1 MKNNIRLVEVLTG
14 QRHLPIATYYIED
27 EVPIGTIVSIPF
39 GKKTLNGIVYKY
51 IEHSN
56 ISNIKP
62 INKVYEIV
70 KLNENFVSYLN
81 KFAYYNIISTSYLV
95 SYIQNLLP
103 QRPMKTSIELY
114 ENNLNSLNEEQLAA
128 YENILSHKNIP
139 NVLWGVTGSG
149 KTEVF
154 FHLIWNAIQNDGQVL
169 VLFPEISLSNNMVE
183 RFERTFGIKP
193 IVWNSQCKSKSKF
206 HQIQTQSPLIV
217 LGSRCALLLPFKN
230 LRMIILDEEH
240 DRSYK
245 QSNQYAYSARN
256 MCILRS
262 KIEGCIL
269 VLSSATISI
278 ETYQKTQQNE
288 FNCVRLLKRHSELS
302 NPQITIQRLNDD
314 LLSDYTIQKCKEA
327 LLKNQQI
334 FFYLNRKGYA
344 FIVKCNKCDNRIA
357 CTNCETNLV
366 LHKYPHEHLLCHKC
380 GRKYDSR
387 TCLQCSHTNCLFSF
401 GVGVDRLKE
410 HIEKILET
418 PAIVLSG
425 DNVIEDLQYIHEYSV
440 VIGTQ
445 VLAKGHNFPKL
456 SLVIMV
462 NIDNGGYDFRS
473 NEINLQTLYQV
484 AGRAGRGKMDSSEVI
499 IQTYK
504 PTQQLDY
511 LKSMNY
517 EAFLKHELEIRKQW
531 YLPPFMR
538 LIAIRFT
545 KKVDYKL
552 IDLFKASRSF
562 VRVSNPL
569 LYNNRISVILFIEI
583 NKFHEA
589 IAFIM
594 RYCDIN
600 KNDVLIDVDP
610 QEII

>member
-1 MKNNIRLVEVLTG
+1 MKNSSRLVQVLTG
-14 QRHLPIATYYIED
+14 QRHLPIATYYID
-27 EVPIGTIVSIPF
+27 EQVSIGTIVSIPF
-39 GKKTLNGIVYKY
+39 GRKNLQGIIYKY
-51 IEHSN
+51 IDTCD
-56 ISNIKP
+56 IPKIKP
-62 INKVYEIV
+62 INKVYEII
-70 KLNENFVSYLN
+70 KLSEHFVSYLD

-103 QRPMKTSIELY
+103 QKAIKTSVELY
-114 ENNLNSLNEEQLAA
+114 ENHLNPLNNEQNSA
-128 YENILSHKNIP
+128 YKNILSNPNKP

-154 FHLIWNAIQNDGQVL
+154 FHLIWNAIQNNQQVL

-183 RFERTFGIKP
+183 RFEKTFGIKP
-193 IVWNSQCKSKSKF
+193 IIWNSQCKSKSKF
-206 HQIQTQSPLIV
+206 YQIQTQSPLII

-230 LRMIILDEEH
+230 LGMIILDEEH

-245 QSNQYAYSARN
+245 QSTQYAYNARN

-262 KIEGCIL
+262 KIEGCLL

-278 ETYQKTQQNE
+278 ETYNKVQQNE

-302 NPQITIQRLNDD
+302 NPKITIQRLNDE
-314 LLSDYTIQKCKEA
+314 LLSDYTIDRCKIA
-327 LLKNQQI
+327 LSKQQQI

-357 CTNCETNLV
+357 CPNCETNLV

-380 GRKYDSR
+380 GKKYDSR
-387 TCLQCSHTNCLFSF
+387 MCLQCSHTNCLFSF
-401 GVGVDRLKE
+401 GVGVDKLKE

-425 DNVIEDLQYIHEYSV
+425 DNIIEDLKYIHEYSV

-462 NIDNGGYDFRS
+462 NVDNGGYDFRS

-504 PTQQLDY
+504 PTQQLEY
-511 LKSMNY
+511 LKSMDY
-517 EAFLKHELEIRKQW
+517 EEFLKHELEIRKQW
-531 YLPPFMR
+531 HLPPFMR
-538 LIAIRFT
+538 LIAVRFT

-552 IDLFKASRSF
+552 IDLFKAAKCF

-569 LYNNRISVILFIEI
+569 LYNSRISVILFIEI
-583 NKFHEA
+583 NKFHES
-589 IAFIM
+589 ISFIM
-594 RYCDIN
+594 KYCDIN

>member
-1 MKNNIRLVEVLTG
+1 MKESPKFLVQVLTG
-14 QRHLPIATYYIED
+14 IHHLSIATYYID
-27 EVPIGTIVSIPF
+27 QIVSIGTIVNIPF
-39 GKKTLNGIVYKY
+39 GRKNINGVIYKY
-51 IEHSN
+51 IDKSD
-56 ISNIKP
+56 IPNIKS
-62 INKVYEIV
+62 INKIYDTV

-81 KFAYYNIISTSYLV
+81 KFAYYNIISTSYLIK
-95 SYIQNLLP
+95 YIQNLLP
-103 QRPMKTSIELY
+103 QKPMKTSLEPY
-114 ENNLNSLNEEQLAA
+114 ENYSNPLNDEQRAA
-128 YENILSHKNIP
+128 YENILANPQRP

-154 FHLIWNAIQNDGQVL
+154 FHLIWNALQKGEQVL

-183 RFERTFGIKP
+183 RFEKTFGIKP

-206 HQIQTQSPLIV
+206 YQIQTQTPLIV
-217 LGSRCALLLPFKN
+217 LGSRCSLLLPFKN
-230 LRMIILDEEH
+230 LKTIILDEEH

-262 KIEGCIL
+262 KIEGCLL

-278 ETYQKTQQNE
+278 ETYNKIQQNE

-302 NPQITIQRLNDD
+302 NPKITIQRLNDD
-314 LLSDYTIQKCKEA
+314 LLSDYTISKCKEA
-327 LLKNQQI
+327 LSKNQQI

-344 FIVKCNKCDNRIA
+344 FIVKCNKCNNRIA

-366 LHKYPHEHLLCHKC
+366 LHKYPNEHLLCHKC

-387 TCLQCSHTNCLFSF
+387 ICLQCSQTNCLFSF

-425 DNVIEDLQYIHEYSV
+425 DNVIEDLQYIHEYSI

-462 NIDNGGYDFRS
+462 NVDNGGYDFRS

-504 PTQQLDY
+504 PTQQLEY

-552 IDLFKASRSF
+552 IDLFKASRCF

-583 NKFHEA
+583 NKFHQSIE
-589 IAFIM
+589 FIM
-594 RYCDIN
+594 KYCN
-600 KNDVLIDVDP
+600 MNDVLIDVDP